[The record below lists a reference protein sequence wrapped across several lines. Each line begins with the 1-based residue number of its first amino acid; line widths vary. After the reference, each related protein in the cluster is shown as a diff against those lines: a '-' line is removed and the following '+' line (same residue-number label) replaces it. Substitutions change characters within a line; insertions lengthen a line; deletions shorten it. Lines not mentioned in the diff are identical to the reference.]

1 MPLVGVAAIFT
12 MVAAGMQVACCSLRR
27 GLEMEG
33 FLLTLELGGVAIVLI
48 GLRRERWLR
57 QRRR

>member
-1 MPLVGVAAIFT
+1 MGAVGMPVASCT
-12 MVAAGMQVACCSLRR
+12 LRR
-27 GLEMEG
+27 GLEMEV

>member
-1 MPLVGVAAIFT
+1 MA
-12 MVAAGMQVACCSLRR
+12 AAGMPVACCSLRR
-27 GLEMEG
+27 GLEMEV

-48 GLRRERWLR
+48 GLRQERWLR

>member
-1 MPLVGVAAIFT
+1 MPAA
-12 MVAAGMQVACCSLRR
+12 CSVTSLWI
-27 GLEMEG
+27 EMEV

>member
-1 MPLVGVAAIFT
+1 MGVAG
-12 MVAAGMQVACCSLRR
+12 MPVANCILRR
-27 GLEMEG
+27 GIEMEV

>member
-1 MPLVGVAAIFT
+1 MPPAGAVAICT
-12 MVAAGMQVACCSLRR
+12 TGGSGMPAAGSVTSRR
-27 GLEMEG
+27 IEMEV

>member
-1 MPLVGVAAIFT
+1 MG
-12 MVAAGMQVACCSLRR
+12 AAGMPVACCSLRR
-27 GLEMEG
+27 GLEMEA
-33 FLLTLELGGVAIVLI
+33 FLLTVAIVLI

>member
-1 MPLVGVAAIFT
+1 MPPVDDVAIFT
-12 MVAAGMQVACCSLRR
+12 MGGAGMPVAFCSSRR
-27 GLEMEG
+27 GLEMEV

>member
-1 MPLVGVAAIFT
+1 MGG
-12 MVAAGMQVACCSLRR
+12 AGMPVACCSLRR
-27 GLEMEG
+27 GLEMEV

-48 GLRRERWLR
+48 GMGRERWLR

>member
-1 MPLVGVAAIFT
+1 
-12 MVAAGMQVACCSLRR
+12 
-27 GLEMEG
+27 MEA
-33 FLLTLELGGVAIVLI
+33 FLLTLECAGVVIVVI

>member
-1 MPLVGVAAIFT
+1 MGVAG
-12 MVAAGMQVACCSLRR
+12 MPVANCSSRR
-27 GLEMEG
+27 GFEMEV

-48 GLRRERWLR
+48 GLRREQWLR